1 MRSHI
6 LFEFYF
12 LSPVKF
18 LYFRQVS
25 RKKLFDVAAVRP
37 TDIKRTEPEGGDSMG
52 TSSTVAFLNFNGDAF
67 TTAAS
72 KALSVTDAV
81 KKKKSK
87 AVQPIIRLLT
97 HAPKAIV
104 LFYETSSAL
113 DREVVTDKASSLNIS
128 SKNVAEEIQ
137 KIILD
142 QRQLSIQADEKRR
155 LQQLRKV
162 H

>member
-1 MRSHI
+1 
-6 LFEFYF
+6 
-12 LSPVKF
+12 
-18 LYFRQVS
+18 
-25 RKKLFDVAAVRP
+25 
-37 TDIKRTEPEGGDSMG
+37 MG